1 MYIAI
6 YNFAQKQ
13 VNIVGFE
20 PKLTNDSFAKKNSLG
35 NQDKMTPSFKVNND
49 ANQFFDKPVK
59 PKNAQRNSNDSGSGF
74 IESEIVK
81 TTRTPGAEDHEK
93 DQEEMMKN
101 SSTVR
106 FGSRYKKQKSNKIGE
121 GSGGK
126 TQEHSFGRPN
136 TNQDREIENLNPE
149 LREIIAPTK
158 ENNMFTE
165 EDENSPPMND
175 FFQNVLEGLMDPN
188 TLAPTK
194 RREDYK
200 GTPGME
206 IQYGHLYKDDNLTV
220 ISERQSVMQSN
231 ITSNPMGFSQGQ
243 RSSDT
248 KSGLMASSPY
258 FESGIN
264 VNTPKNHKNR
274 FAYSGN
280 EHNNTH
286 FGNYSGNIMKSDLV
300 VPEKRFSGVGAM
312 FMK

>member
-1 MYIAI
+1 
-6 YNFAQKQ
+6 
-13 VNIVGFE
+13 
-20 PKLTNDSFAKKNSLG
+20 
-35 NQDKMTPSFKVNND
+35 MTPSFKANIES
-49 ANQFFDKPVK
+49 NQFFDKPVK
-59 PKNAQRNSNDSGSGF
+59 PKNGQRKSNDSGSGF

-81 TTRTPGAEDHEK
+81 TTKISGAEEHPN

-106 FGSRYKKQKSNKIGE
+106 FGSRYKKQNSNKIGE
-121 GSGGK
+121 DSGGN
-126 TQEHSFGRPN
+126 TQEHSFGRQN
-136 TNQDREIENLNPE
+136 KNQEREIENLNPD
-149 LREIIAPTK
+149 LREIIGSSK
-158 ENNMFTE
+158 DNNMQIE
-165 EDENSPPMND
+165 EENEPPMND

-188 TLAPTK
+188 TLAPGK

-264 VNTPKNHKNR
+264 VNAPNNHKNR
-274 FAYSGN
+274 FAYSGA
-280 EHNNTH
+280 EPNNTH

-312 FMK
+312 HLK